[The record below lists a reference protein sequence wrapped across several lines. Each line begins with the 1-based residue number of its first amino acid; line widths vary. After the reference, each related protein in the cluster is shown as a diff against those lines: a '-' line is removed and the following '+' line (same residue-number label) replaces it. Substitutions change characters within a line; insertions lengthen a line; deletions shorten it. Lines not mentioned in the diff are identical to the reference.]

1 MEIKSILDTDLYKF
15 SVSYA
20 YMRLFPDA
28 IGTFEFVDRN
38 KSHYTENDLDYISYE
53 LANLSTLKLSDN
65 EKRFMQDRCYFIPD
79 YYFEWLQSFKF
90 DCKNLSISLDEE
102 SHLHIKVTD
111 YLYKV
116 TLWEIQFLCL
126 EKLTLLSQKVLL
138 TAV

>member
-38 KSHYTENDLDYISYE
+38 KSHYTEDDLDYISYE

-90 DCKNLSISLDEE
+90 DCRNLSISLDEE
-102 SHLHIKVTD
+102 NHLHIRVTD

-116 TLWEIQFLCL
+116 TLWEIPILAIVSR
-126 EKLTLLSQKVLL
+126 T
-138 TAV
+138 